1 MKKAYL
7 KPEIV
12 FEDFSL
18 STSIA
23 AGCEVIVPTPHSGTC
38 GYAYEGG
45 GGDTIFVTDVT
56 GCGIKI
62 DDDSNNGFCYHVPI
76 ESNSLFNS

>member
-18 STSIA
+18 TESIA
-23 AGCEVIVPTPHSGTC
+23 ANCEIIIPAPISGTC

-45 GGDTIFVTDVT
+45 GGETMFVMDVS
-56 GCGIKI
+56 GCNLKV
-62 DDDSNNGFCYHVPI
+62 DDDEANGFCYHVPI
-76 ESNSLFNS
+76 EGNNLFNS